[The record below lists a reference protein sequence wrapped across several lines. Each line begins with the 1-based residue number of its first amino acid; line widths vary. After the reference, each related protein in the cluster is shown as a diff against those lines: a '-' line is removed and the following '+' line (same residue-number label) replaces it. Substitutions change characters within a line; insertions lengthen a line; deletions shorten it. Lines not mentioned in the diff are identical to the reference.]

1 MKISFCLYFTLTTRI
16 RGWITLIA
24 VALTATVAVADGCG
38 GTVEQFSK
46 SSAAFVGIVGIVGVD
61 QPPLLPVTMP
71 ISALDLVFGI
81 LPN

>member
-46 SSAAFVGIVGIVGVD
+46 LSAAFVGIVGVD